1 MYPKFWNYKSITST
15 LLLPLTLIY
24 AWFSDRR
31 TKLAKP
37 VHFGIK
43 TICIG
48 NITVGGTGKTQ
59 VVMWL
64 AEKLQNIKIAIISK
78 GYKANFINPKI
89 VGKYDSPESVGDEP
103 KLMSKVA
110 NVIVAKN
117 PADASNLVNKIK
129 PDLVILD
136 DFMQNPY
143 ITKDFNI
150 LVIDADR
157 GFGNNRLLP
166 AGPLRQTFESIKD
179 HVGLIIAIGSNAK
192 CPDNL
197 PPGAFYA
204 QIINNNSLDTNKR
217 YLAFAGVGNTDRF
230 FACIKHLNIVR
241 KITFSDHHHYLSQ
254 EIYYLE
260 QEAKKLNATLLTTPK
275 DAVKLVNKLKFEVFE
290 PKLQFKNPED
300 EERILS
306 ILLVN

>member
-1 MYPKFWNYKSITST
+1 MYPKFWNSKSVVST
-15 LLLPLTLIY
+15 LLLPLTWVY
-24 AWFSDRR
+24 VWFSDRR
-31 TKLAKP
+31 KRLAKP

-64 AEKLQNIKIAIISK
+64 AEKLQNIKIAIVSK
-78 GYKANFINPKI
+78 GYKANFITPRI
-89 VGKYDSPESVGDEP
+89 VGQYDSPELVGDEA

-110 NVIVAKN
+110 NVIVTKN
-117 PADASNLVNKIK
+117 PADASDLVNEIK

-157 GFGNNRLLP
+157 GFGNNRLFP

-179 HVGLIIAIGSNAK
+179 QIGLIIAIGSNPK

-204 QIINNNSLDTNKR
+204 QITSNNMLDPNKK
-217 YLAFAGVGNTDRF
+217 YLAFAGIGNPDRF
-230 FACIKHLNIVR
+230 FSCISHLNLVR
-241 KITFSDHHHYLSQ
+241 KITFSDHHNYLSQ
-254 EIYYLE
+254 EIYYLQ
-260 QEAKKLNATLLTTPK
+260 QEATKLNATLLTTPK
-275 DAVKLVNKLKFEVFE
+275 DSVKLVNRLKFEVFE
-290 PKLQFKNPED
+290 PKLQFEYPENQ
-300 EERILS
+300 EKILS
-306 ILLVN
+306 ILQN